1 MSIRS
6 RRPSPQTVKVL
17 DALAADPSA
26 WRYGYELGLEVG
38 LRSGSLYPILVR
50 LCDRDLLE
58 AKWEDGP
65 PLGRP
70 PRHLYRLTSS
80 GLEHAATFATRS
92 VAQRRSRRS
101 ARASGCVIAAL
112 FCRSALDLSRSRARF
127 QRSCVL
133 GVSVAQPTAI
143 ARGYCSSSQRRVCR
157 RIEWTGHKRCS
168 SSLIKSRDGESAG
181 SSASAACGLQFASA
195 SGPVSQAAH
204 CCGSSYSA
212 CVVIA
217 LALVGY
223 GLVHYPGLRSEPNVW
238 GAMTAFLATLLVYIA
253 LTVLLSRGVTQ
264 RSAAARRYGLAGGLA
279 VGVGWLLGIAPPA
292 AFRGWVFLPLLI
304 ALLGPAVVAA
314 VAGHR
319 ARDARTGTLAALWS
333 GLVGGLIVFIV
344 WVTVTYTNAGGPYD
358 SGLVTG
364 LPQERYAR
372 PRHVRGQ
379 RQSR

>member
-1 MSIRS
+1 MGGRAAARS
-6 RRPSPQTVKVL
+6 AASASLSPDIEWPRARSDVR
-17 DALAADPSA
+17 DSFGRAA
-26 WRYGYELGLEVG
+26 
-38 LRSGSLYPILVR
+38 
-50 LCDRDLLE
+50 
-58 AKWEDGP
+58 AKP
-65 PLGRP
+65 
-70 PRHLYRLTSS
+70 
-80 GLEHAATFATRS
+80 A
-92 VAQRRSRRS
+92 S

-112 FCRSALDLSRSRARF
+112 SVVALLALAVTCALPAIVLARRICGAADGDRARLLLVLAAQGLPADQVDWAQAMLVELDQVEGRRERWQFSVGCVWAAVRIRVRSREPGGALLRVV
-127 QRSCVL
+127 VL
-133 GVSVAQPTAI
+133 
-143 ARGYCSSSQRRVCR
+143 
-157 RIEWTGHKRCS
+157 
-168 SSLIKSRDGESAG
+168 
-181 SSASAACGLQFASA
+181 
-195 SGPVSQAAH
+195 
-204 CCGSSYSA
+204 A

-358 SGLVTG
+358 SGLLTDFHKSGTPDLATYAVSDNLGSG
-364 LPQERYAR
+364 LVLLLMIPTVALALGSLSAR
-372 PRHVRGQ
+372 LRAVR
-379 RQSR
+379 RT